1 MKKIVLMLMM
11 FYIQFSNA
19 QVYDPVKWTASV
31 VKISDSEY
39 ELIAKANIEKGWHL
53 YSQNVPA
60 EGPKAT
66 IFSFAGRA
74 EYLKKGNTKEEQ
86 GIVVEDPVY
95 EMKIKYFINKAI
107 FKQRIKV
114 KNKTAFEIRGNVQF
128 MVCNDTKCLP
138 PKQAE
143 LLFKVK

>member
-1 MKKIVLMLMM
+1 MKKIVLILLM

-19 QVYDPVKWTASV
+19 QVYDPVKWTTSV

-66 IFSFAGRA
+66 KFSFGGRA
-74 EYLKKGNTKEEQ
+74 EYLKKGNTKEEE
-86 GIVVEDPVY
+86 GIVVDDPIY
-95 EMKIKYFINKAI
+95 EMKIKYFINKTT

-114 KNKTAFEIRGNVQF
+114 KNKTPFQIKGYVEF
-128 MVCNDTKCLP
+128 MVCNDTRCLP
-138 PKQAE
+138 PKEVE